1 MHANATNRLD
11 IIYFP
16 VSGCI
21 HCQLFPAGQSV
32 SVHIRSCSCTLAVF
46 FFASSWAPK
55 HMLPHHVVLRP
66 ADVPA
71 LTHSHAIF
79 FILYS
84 FTCLLPFQVVLA
96 SGTTLAVCFCGV
108 LFLPLDLIQSIGI
121 GCAISLVYAMAINLT
136 LCPALLLAF
145 PHFFNGGG
153 DDTPECGGGCIA
165 GLRRRLFQASAAR
178 RGSEVH
184 PLAIPADSKT
194 YTASRTEERELLP
207 SSSIDLYEGEGDF
220 DDDAKLLDLQAVEGA
235 AHSQSPARGPSPSS
249 PSIKSGECHLNHHHI
264 PLVFSCMYALT
275 LHSVFTSSPSRP
287 TCLLVFFCL
296 LLPPTLCS
304 HHHHHAP
311 TLLVFFCLLLP
322 PTLCARPLRANAHRS
337 RPCLR
342 S

>member
-1 MHANATNRLD
+1 
-11 IIYFP
+11 
-16 VSGCI
+16 
-21 HCQLFPAGQSV
+21 
-32 SVHIRSCSCTLAVF
+32 
-46 FFASSWAPK
+46 
-55 HMLPHHVVLRP
+55 
-66 ADVPA
+66 
-71 LTHSHAIF
+71 
-79 FILYS
+79 
-84 FTCLLPFQVVLA
+84 
-96 SGTTLAVCFCGV
+96 
-108 LFLPLDLIQSIGI
+108 
-121 GCAISLVYAMAINLT
+121 MAINLT

-165 GLRRRLFQASAAR
+165 GLRRRLFQASSAR

-264 PLVFSCMYALT
+264 PLVFSVSCACSCPPLVHRSRRASVITIKFHWSSRACML
-275 LHSVFTSSPSRP
+275 LPSPCVHIIAITPPLFSCY
-287 TCLLVFFCL
+287 CLLLPPTLCSHHHHHAPTLLVLFCLLLPSTLCSHHHHHAPTLLVLFCL

-311 TLLVFFCLLLP
+311 TLLVLFCLLLPSTLCSHHHHHAPTLLVLFCLPLPSTLCSHHHHHAPTLLVLLCLLLP

-337 RPCLR
+337 RPCSR